1 MLKELPRVLTLFD
14 IDMELQP
21 ARAAVRY
28 QFTKHGKIKDPKCV
42 YLEFISFIRYI
53 SLTCCLVVLIIC
65 RVVELMV
72 AKGYMELEET
82 LMMWKQKTHLMSL
95 FEVSASV
102 ILSYAF
108 LV

>member
-42 YLEFISFIRYI
+42 LYYIYLSMIIFIYF
-53 SLTCCLVVLIIC
+53 VLIRC
-65 RVVELMV
+65 LYLWF
-72 AKGYMELEET
+72 AL
-82 LMMWKQKTHLMSL
+82 
-95 FEVSASV
+95 
-102 ILSYAF
+102 
-108 LV
+108 